1 MERSISKVLKS
12 DKNLASFRVLDT
24 YENQT
29 VPKISLVQ
37 KYDYFEAKPFLD
49 KKSYFWR
56 SLQTKRFEREQNLN
70 SVF

>member
-1 MERSISKVLKS
+1 MLANISKVLKS

-37 KYDYFEAKPFLD
+37 KYDYFEA
-49 KKSYFWR
+49 
-56 SLQTKRFEREQNLN
+56 QT
-70 SVF
+70 VFRQKILLLAQFANKTF

>member
-29 VPKISLVQ
+29 VPKISLVK
-37 KYDYFEAKPFLD
+37 KYDYFEA
-49 KKSYFWR
+49 
-56 SLQTKRFEREQNLN
+56 QT
-70 SVF
+70 VFGQKILLLAQFANKTF